1 MRVTDSMLQQTLLA
15 DTQRARLRLARTQ
28 EQASSGLRI
37 NRPSDDP
44 AGASRALALRGSL
57 EEAAQLGRNI
67 GQADGRLAAT
77 DSALEESS
85 QVLIRARELAIQGA
99 TDTLDASSRRLL
111 AEEIAT
117 LHDRLLAAGNR
128 RTGGAHLFAGFASD
142 APPFSRPAAF
152 GAGPPAPAVSFVGD
166 SNEIEIE
173 AEPGTRLATTLDGRR
188 VFLGDGDG
196 DGSPDAGREDLFDV
210 IGDLWEALV
219 NDDPVAV
226 RGTLDRIDRGQQQL
240 LGERAKVGS
249 RLTRLE
255 AARSERERLE
265 LELRTELSKTEDA
278 DSFRVYSE
286 LVQQET
292 LLQAS
297 LEATARAVQPSL
309 LDFLR

>member
-15 DTQRARLRLARTQ
+15 DTRRARQRLLRTQ

-44 AGASRALALRGSL
+44 AGASRALALKGSL
-57 EEAAQLGRNI
+57 EQVAQLDRNI
-67 GQADGRLAAT
+67 GQAEGRLAAT

-99 TDTLDASSRRLL
+99 NGTLDATSRRLL
-111 AEEIAT
+111 AEEVAT
-117 LHDRLLAAGNR
+117 LQDRLLAAANR

-142 APPFSRPAAF
+142 APPFTRAGAF
-152 GAGPPAPAVSFVGD
+152 GAAPPAPAVSFVGD
-166 SNEIEIE
+166 SNEIEVETE
-173 AEPGTRLATTLDGRR
+173 AGTRLATTLDGRR

-210 IGDLWEALV
+210 VGDLWEALV
-219 NDDPVAV
+219 SDDAVAV
-226 RGTLDRIDRGQQQL
+226 RNTLDRIDASQQQL
-240 LGERAKVGS
+240 LGERAKVGA
-249 RLTRLE
+249 RMTRLE
-255 AARSERERLE
+255 AARSERDRLE
-265 LELRTELSKTEDA
+265 LELRTELSETEDA

-292 LLQAS
+292 LLAAS
-297 LEATARAVQPSL
+297 LDATARVLQPSL